1 MRTTGA
7 GKILLFLLV
16 FTINGEG
23 LLAQEKREPWLKRRW
38 NKLFHDTTSASASS
52 FTYYPTA
59 AYAPETGV
67 EIGISALQLFRAK
80 KDSTNR
86 LSEIQAFAFVTF
98 NSQYGLWLDNA
109 IYGDKDK
116 WFFLG
121 RTRFQRFPLF
131 YYGIGPDAKKDN
143 HAVVESFNV
152 TARQRVLRKVYKNLF
167 LGPEVDYQLLSDVGF
182 EQPAQGPGFVLPT
195 GSDGTINLGF
205 GAALVYDNRHN
216 VLNVRKGLFAELGFL
231 GYTPGLLSEHRF
243 SSVNVE
249 LRSFHP
255 VGKTNVLAWQ
265 FVGTFMNGDVPFNQ
279 LALVGGDM
287 LMRGYYQGRYRDR
300 NLLAGQVEYRML
312 PFSFSKRFGAVVFGG
327 ASVVAPRIRNF
338 GISNLRFSGGAGLRY
353 LLFPRKDIYIRLDI
367 GFTQE
372 SSSFYVFNGEAF

>member
-1 MRTTGA
+1 M
-7 GKILLFLLV
+7 
-16 FTINGEG
+16 
-23 LLAQEKREPWLKRRW
+23 AQERKEPWLKRRW

-67 EIGISALQLFRAK
+67 ELGVSGLHLFRAK

-86 LSEIQAFAFVTF
+86 LSEIQAFAFFTF
-98 NSQYGLWLDNA
+98 NAQYGLWLDNA
-109 IYGDKDK
+109 IYGDRDK

-131 YYGIGPDAKKDN
+131 YYGIGPDTKKEN
-143 HAVVESFNV
+143 HAVVESFNI
-152 TARQRVLRKVYKNLF
+152 TARQRVLRKVRKNLF
-167 LGPEVDYQLLSDVGF
+167 FGPEVDYQLLNGVGF
-182 EQPAQGPGFVLPT
+182 EQPAQGPGFELPV
-195 GSDGTINLGF
+195 GSDGTSNLGF

-216 VLNVRKGLFAELGFL
+216 VLNVRKGLFAEIGFL
-231 GYTPGLLSEHRF
+231 GYSSRFLSEHSF
-243 SSVNVE
+243 NTVNMEV
-249 LRSFHP
+249 RSFHP
-255 VGKTNVLAWQ
+255 LGKTNVLAWQ
-265 FVGTFMNGDVPFNQ
+265 FMGTFMSGEVPFNQ
-279 LALVGGDM
+279 LAFVGGDM

-312 PFSFSKRFGAVVFGG
+312 PFPFSKRFGAVVFAGT
-327 ASVVAPRIRNF
+327 SVVAPSIRSF
-338 GISNLRFSGGAGLRY
+338 STGNLRFSGGAGVRY